1 MANLMVGEEV
11 PKFLCEAWLEEE
23 PEESPRFACGLSRQ
37 VYAWPGACSIVKT
50 ITPSFFGYHISAPT
64 EWLERAQRLGNY
76 LVYANLGKWPTVV
89 IGYPEIVSPKTI
101 ERTFGRDIAEQFNG
115 ARVYW

>member
-1 MANLMVGEEV
+1 MANPMVGEDM

-50 ITPSFFGYHISAPT
+50 IMPSFFSYHISATT
-64 EWLERAQRLGNY
+64 EWLERARRLGDY
-76 LVYANLGKWPTVV
+76 LVYANLGKWPTEV
-89 IGYPEIVSPKTI
+89 IGRHEIVSPKTI
-101 ERTFGRDIAEQFNG
+101 ERTFGRDVAKQFNV
-115 ARVYW
+115 AKVYW